1 MCRKKGGF
9 YAAVIRISQ
18 AREERTHCSSQDEE
32 MTLRVRML
40 LDSMLPDK
48 DITPSQGNIL
58 GYLYRHCG
66 EGETVT
72 ATQIHND
79 LMLSRATISALL
91 KKLRLRG
98 YLNFETAEC
107 DDRLKSITLTEKA
120 LKNQE
125 QIDECFDYV
134 EEQLFLGFSEDEKKK
149 SIELLT
155 RMLANLDQ
163 ALKET
168 MYSGQKRHSSV
179 EKILSKEEEIS

>member
-9 YAAVIRISQ
+9 YAAVIGISQ
-18 AREERTHCSSQDEE
+18 AGNRTHCSSQTKQ

-79 LMLSRATISALL
+79 LMLSRATISSLPEEALPEGL
-91 KKLRLRG
+91 
-98 YLNFETAEC
+98 
-107 DDRLKSITLTEKA
+107 
-120 LKNQE
+120 
-125 QIDECFDYV
+125 
-134 EEQLFLGFSEDEKKK
+134 SEF
-149 SIELLT
+149 
-155 RMLANLDQ
+155 
-163 ALKET
+163 
-168 MYSGQKRHSSV
+168 
-179 EKILSKEEEIS
+179 